1 MLCIRSSMNMNEGEK
16 VVQGPLEQRL
26 SPYPLALTRSCSC
39 TCVVVV
45 YRSIRR
51 ESLCAWSAVAQQVVD
66 TAAVLPFFG
75 SATIPRSLVVLLRC
89 SQGVVGIYDRE
100 QHV

>member
-39 TCVVVV
+39 TRVVVV
-45 YRSIRR
+45 EAFG